1 MSKPMAEGR
10 RARAQRLALNM
21 ANLLRT
27 STYNCFYLLDVN
39 TESDSD
45 LSFAGINN
53 PFPVALCANYVQA
66 FSLDTV
72 LFCGALNPNLACGLV
87 QIVNVLKRFVRPLRL
102 FNHLRFAVDRIG
114 VDRTIRR
121 SCQCSGNRGSP
132 GRRPVQKGEK
142 GENGCASG
150 LRQLRCKI
158 NQATEPD

>member
-1 MSKPMAEGR
+1 MWEQDFDQKQAAAHQR
-10 RARAQRLALNM
+10 TQRLTCNSA
-21 ANLLRT
+21 RR
-27 STYNCFYLLDVN
+27 V
-39 TESDSD
+39 
-45 LSFAGINN
+45 
-53 PFPVALCANYVQA
+53 PVALCANYVQA